1 MEVANAT
8 GEISHQHY
16 GPNQPNHPLTHQ
28 KTNQPPTENPN
39 LSQPTDVFV
48 YLLSF
53 DQHRFSGWSGWVW
66 VFSRVLKKNL
76 EKKCTKKK
84 CRKIRWRRKSATKTG
99 GKRGKCSLL
108 VGSSFGSASFV
119 CSCNCC
125 SGFPCC
131 SCSSFPIFP
140 IFPISHHPPTS
151 GCLFGKRIRHSSSA
165 IFILCNIFRRDLPP
179 KTTHTHTTP
188 TCACVC
194 ATVCECACA

>member
-28 KTNQPPTENPN
+28 KTNQPPKPKPK
-39 LSQPTDVFV
+39 PTNRR
-48 YLLSF
+48 LCLPPQLRSASF
-53 DQHRFSGWSGWVW
+53 FWVVW
-66 VFSRVLKKNL
+66 MGLGFFEGV
-76 EKKCTKKK
+76 EKKSRKKVYKKK

-179 KTTHTHTTP
+179 KTTHTHTHQP
-188 TCACVC
+188 AHVCVLVC
-194 ATVCECACA
+194 ATV